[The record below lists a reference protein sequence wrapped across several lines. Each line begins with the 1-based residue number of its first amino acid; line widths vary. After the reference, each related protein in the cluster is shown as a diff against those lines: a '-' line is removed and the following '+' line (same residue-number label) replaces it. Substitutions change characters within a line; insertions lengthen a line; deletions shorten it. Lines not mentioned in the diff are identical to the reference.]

1 MMKYPFP
8 KVDLHFHLDGS
19 MVPEVTWKLAKE
31 RNIQLPAKTLEEFK
45 QFIISTTDCD
55 DIAEYLARFDI
66 STAILQDEAALIE
79 TIYSTIES
87 VKDYLCY
94 AEIRFA
100 PQLHTKKGLTQKEVI
115 QAIIKGKKQA
125 EKDFPTIK
133 VGIILCCMI
142 ANYDNSKENFETVR
156 LYEKF
161 YNNKDIVAIDLAG
174 QEDLVPMANFEKLFI
189 SPKEKGLPITIH
201 AGDNGSAKNCSM
213 VIDFGAS
220 RIGHGHKCIEDKEV
234 LQKVIDNNIALEIC
248 LTSNIQYKTQPSYQ
262 QHPAKKLLDAGAKVT
277 LNTDCFILNNSTL
290 IDEYD
295 KAINEAGFTYND
307 LITCNINAIEAS
319 FMPEEDKQAYLDE
332 LNKYYQ

>member
-1 MMKYPFP
+1 MNKYPFP

-19 MVPEVTWKLAKE
+19 MVPEITWKLAKE
-31 RNIQLPAKTLEEFK
+31 RNVKLPTETLEEFK
-45 QFIISTTDCD
+45 EFLAQTADCGD
-55 DIAEYLARFDI
+55 VGEYLARFALP
-66 STAILQDEAALIE
+66 TAILQDEAALIE
-79 TIYSTIES
+79 TIYSTIEN
-87 VKDYLCY
+87 VKDYLSY

-142 ANYDNSKENFETVR
+142 ADYDNSEENFETVR
-156 LYEKF
+156 LYEEF
-161 YNNKDIVAIDLAG
+161 YNNRDIVALDLAG
-174 QEDLVPMANFEKLFI
+174 FEDSVPMAHFAPLFV
-189 SPKEKGLPITIH
+189 SPKEKGLPMTIH
-201 AGDNGSAKNCSM
+201 AGDNGTPANCSM

-220 RIGHGHKCIEDKEV
+220 RIGHGHKCYYDKEI

-248 LTSNIQYKTQPSYQ
+248 LTSNIQCKTQPSYQ
-262 QHPAKKLLDAGAKVT
+262 EHPAKKLLDAGAKVT
-277 LNTDCFILNNSTL
+277 LNTDNMILGNLTL

-295 KAINEAGFTYND
+295 RALNQAGFTYND

-332 LNKYYQ
+332 LKKHYK